1 MLSST
6 AGMQALFKVSSCR
19 DKTNSTVPHNGKIRK
34 YFIAAEKVRWNYA
47 PSGMDKLTN
56 ESLTKPG
63 RLNI

>member
-34 YFIAAEKVRWNYA
+34 YFIAAEELIWDYGPTEINQYT
-47 PSGMDKLTN
+47 GNKLADD
-56 ESLTKPG
+56 
-63 RLNI
+63 R